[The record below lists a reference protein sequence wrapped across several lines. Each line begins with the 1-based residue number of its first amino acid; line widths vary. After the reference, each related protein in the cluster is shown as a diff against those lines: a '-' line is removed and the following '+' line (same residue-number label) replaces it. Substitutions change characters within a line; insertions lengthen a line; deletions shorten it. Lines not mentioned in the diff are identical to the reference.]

1 MSGALTCG
9 HAGGQVLEDTKEGD
23 RKYSM
28 YSFLNFMAAHPPG
41 IESLDDQ
48 KLQEWA
54 HQRI

>member
-9 HAGGQVLEDTKEGD
+9 LVGGQDCKDTKEGD